1 MKNTVTTAPDAN
13 LYFYTGSQA
22 MHRTRYLYRTVA
34 VPEPRVKRLT
44 THPTSFQGSVF
55 CDARWSVSLLVSS
68 SPRLTF
74 STLQRCDDKNLF
86 TSYVSLPSKKYSRDE
101 IRVHGQPEVGS
112 QFAFRDARMQYVTD
126 VKSCALG
133 VEPLFTLGKDLACLL
148 RANIVC
154 DVNYDSRSHGNMLGL
169 NY

>member
-1 MKNTVTTAPDAN
+1 VRIKIYLHHFQARNTLETK
-13 LYFYTGSQA
+13 L
-22 MHRTRYLYRTVA
+22 
-34 VPEPRVKRLT
+34 K
-44 THPTSFQGSVF
+44 
-55 CDARWSVSLLVSS
+55 
-68 SPRLTF
+68 
-74 STLQRCDDKNLF
+74 
-86 TSYVSLPSKKYSRDE
+86 
-101 IRVHGQPEVGS
+101 IRVRDQPEVGS